1 VPPQDLDADSLFI
14 LAGPF
19 ALRDDPEEQVLGADV
34 VVVQLQRLAQREFQD
49 LLGPRG
55 ERDTPG
61 GLLAAQANQVRDV
74 APGFLE

>member
-34 VVVQLQRLAQREFQD
+34 VVVQLQRLAQPQLQD

-61 GLLAAQANQVRDV
+61 GLGAAHADELDDLL
-74 APGFLE
+74 PGSLE